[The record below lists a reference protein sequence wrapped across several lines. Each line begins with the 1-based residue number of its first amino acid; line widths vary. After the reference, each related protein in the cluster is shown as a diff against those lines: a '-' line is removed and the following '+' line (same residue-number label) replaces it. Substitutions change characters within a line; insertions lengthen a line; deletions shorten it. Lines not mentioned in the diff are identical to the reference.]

1 MSIVFEIIWQVV
13 FEWLLGAP
21 GAFVLWAFKGFKGT
35 YKNILAENPN
45 KSAAIGFC
53 LWVVVIAALK
63 YLN

>member
-21 GAFVLWAFKGFKGT
+21 GAFILWALRGFKGAFS
-35 YKNILAENPN
+35 NILAENPN

-53 LWVVVIAALK
+53 FWVAVIATSK
-63 YLN
+63 YLI